1 MHIKMTELQK
11 YYVMFKENDFR
22 EGVGTNHYIELIY
35 NGQIQDFEQA
45 FEKVI
50 DSQPMLKARVF
61 DNENF
66 ILEEDLKYKILVTGN
81 QYSDSSL
88 VERKRKEVSQ
98 KKYGVKDYPL
108 FTIEAIEE
116 KESLRIFFSI
126 DLLVTDGIGLSAF
139 IHQLKMFLAN
149 PIMSVNDYSNELLSL
164 QNFYQETRSCARY
177 KKSRDYY
184 INNIEN
190 IYPDPQINYQT
201 EQAIAM
207 EFLHKECTISKD
219 FYELLKR
226 KADHLSVPVT
236 SILLT
241 SYSLIL
247 SKWSKEQNLSI
258 NLYYSNRPKGKDYRK
273 ITGNFTSSFLLQTS
287 FDFEKNFKEN
297 IQRMELSLDHASR
310 YRYFET
316 TEIIRE
322 MNKNSLSAITPVAF
336 TSMLFN
342 EEADLFDS
350 VLKEDYCLSPNLQT
364 YLDFQVKN
372 IGEELNISWNYRSDM
387 LETTIIDTMFSEYC
401 SLIFNFLNSTEDIIS
416 TYNLS
421 KKSEL
426 ISKYENY
433 NSQTCKINFKFNTL
447 KLHLEKTA
455 DKYPGKVFAIINNK
469 GYTFNQVFD
478 LAIIKAEEIRRIKK
492 DHKKN
497 KVRIAFNGEKNIHS
511 IVCIFAC
518 ILTNDSFCVI
528 NESFGDEKTE
538 EILSSLQNY
547 IYFKNG
553 ELTKISDI
561 NVHIDKEEAYII
573 HTSGTTG
580 QPKGIIITEKAALN
594 TVYEIL
600 KKFNIT
606 QKDTVM
612 NISNL
617 YFDLSIFDIFGAIIS
632 GMSIIFVEAY
642 DSTWVFEQNY
652 HNKISIWNS
661 TPALAKEFL
670 LKYKFEKLRGVLVSG
685 DFVPKKTVEE
695 LFFIY
700 DSIQLYALG
709 GATEASIWSNYY
721 DCSSYKNVSSIP
733 YGVPLANQ
741 QLYIINSKGDMCDF
755 RVLGEICIA
764 GKGLAKS
771 YLSEKQTNDSFV
783 WNEELE
789 EIIYK
794 TGDLGYLGTDNLI
807 YIVGRV
813 TSEIKHNGYR
823 IDLRE
828 IEKYINMQADVSNS
842 VAFIEKTQTARTRLI
857 CAIVCNNNNP
867 DIKRQIRSEL
877 SRKLPLYM
885 IPNRIILISEIS
897 LTKNGKVDIKSL
909 YSML

>member
-22 EGVGTNHYIELIY
+22 EGVETNHYIELIY
-35 NGQIQDFEQA
+35 NGQIQDFELA

-66 ILEEDLKYKILVTGN
+66 ILEEDLKYKISVTGN
-81 QYSDSSL
+81 QHSDSSI
-88 VERKRKEVSQ
+88 VELKRKELSQ

-126 DLLVTDGIGLSAF
+126 DLLVTDGIGLSALMQ
-139 IHQLKMFLAN
+139 QLKMFLAN
-149 PIMSVNDYSNELLSL
+149 PIMSVHDYSNELLDL
-164 QNFYQETRSCARY
+164 QNSYKETRNCARY
-177 KKSRDYY
+177 KNSRDYY

-201 EQAIAM
+201 EQATAM
-207 EFLHKECTISKD
+207 EFLRKECTISKD

-226 KADHLSVPVT
+226 KADQLSVPVT

-273 ITGNFTSSFLLQTS
+273 IIGNFTSSFLLQTS
-287 FDFEKNFKEN
+287 FDFKKNFKEN

-322 MNKNSLSAITPVAF
+322 KNRKSLSAITPVAF

-342 EEADLFDS
+342 EEDLFDCR
-350 VLKEDYCLSPNLQT
+350 LKEDYCLSPNLQT

-387 LETTIIDTMFSEYC
+387 FETTIIDTMFSEYC
-401 SLIFNFLNSTEDIIS
+401 SLIFNFLNSTEDIIG

-433 NSQTCKINFKFNTL
+433 NSQTGKVNFKFNTL
-447 KLHLEKTA
+447 KRHLEKIA
-455 DKYPGKVFAIINNK
+455 DKYPEKVFAIINNTE
-469 GYTFNQVFD
+469 YTFNQVFD

-492 DHKKN
+492 EHKKN

-528 NESFGDEKTE
+528 NESFGEEKTE

-553 ELTKISDI
+553 ELTKISNI
-561 NVHIDKEEAYII
+561 NIHIDKEEAYII

-632 GMSIIFVEAY
+632 GMSIVFVEAY

-695 LFFIY
+695 LFSIY

-709 GATEASIWSNYY
+709 GATEASIWSNYF

-733 YGVPLANQ
+733 YGVPLGNQ
-741 QLYIINSKGDMCDF
+741 QLYIIDSKGDMCDF

-764 GKGLAKS
+764 GKGLAKG

-783 WNEELE
+783 WNEQLE

-842 VAFIEKTQTARTRLI
+842 VAFIEKTETGRTRLI
-857 CAIVCNNNNP
+857 SAIVCNNNNNL
-867 DIKRQIRSEL
+867 DIRRQIRSEL

-885 IPNRIILISEIS
+885 IPNRIILISEIP

-909 YSML
+909 CSML

>member
-11 YYVMFKENDFR
+11 EYLMFKDNDSR
-22 EGVGTNHYIELIY
+22 EGVGTNHYIEFIY
-35 NGQIQDFEQA
+35 NGHIRDFEQA
-45 FEKVI
+45 FEKLI
-50 DSQPMLKARVF
+50 ESQPMLNARIF

-66 ILEEDLKYKILVTGN
+66 IIEEVLKYKIPVHEN
-81 QYSDSSL
+81 QHFDSSL
-88 VERKRKEVSQ
+88 VELKRKELSQ
-98 KKYGVKDYPL
+98 KKYGMKDYPL

-116 KESLRIFFSI
+116 KEGLRIFLSI
-126 DLLVTDGIGLSAF
+126 DLLITDGLGVSELIQ
-139 IHQLKMFLAN
+139 QLKMFLSN
-149 PIMSVNDYSNELLSL
+149 PIMSGNDYSNELLHI
-164 QNFYQETRSCARY
+164 QNFYQETRSCERY
-177 KKSRDYY
+177 IESKDYY

-190 IYPDPQINYQT
+190 IYPAPQINYQT
-201 EQAIAM
+201 EQTMAID
-207 EFLHKECTISKD
+207 FLRQECSIKKD
-219 FYELLKR
+219 LYELLKK
-226 KADHLSVPVT
+226 KADELSTSVT

-247 SKWSKEQNLSI
+247 SKWSKEQNFSI
-258 NLYYSNRPKGKDYRK
+258 NLYYSNRPEGKEYHK
-273 ITGNFTSSFLLQTS
+273 IIGNFTSSFLLQTS
-287 FDFEKNFKEN
+287 FDFDKSFKEN
-297 IQRMELSLDHASR
+297 IQRLKLSLDQASR
-310 YRYFET
+310 YKYFET
-316 TEIIRE
+316 TEVIRE
-322 MNKNSLSAITPVAF
+322 MKKKSLSAITPVSF
-336 TSMLFN
+336 TSLLFN
-342 EEADLFDS
+342 EEADLFDN
-350 VLKEDYCLSPNLQT
+350 VLKEDYCFSPNLET

-387 LETTIIDTMFSEYC
+387 FDTTIIDTMFSEYC
-401 SLIFNFLNSTEDIIS
+401 SLIFGFLNSTEDVIS
-416 TYNLS
+416 NYTLS

-426 ISKYENY
+426 ISKYEKY
-433 NSQTCKINFKFNTL
+433 NSQTSKIDFKFNTL
-447 KLHLEKTA
+447 KQHLEKTA
-455 DKYPGKVFAIINNK
+455 NKYPEKVFATINNTE
-469 GYTFNQVFD
+469 YTFNQIFD
-478 LAIIKAEEIRRIKK
+478 LAQNKAEEIRRIKK
-492 DHKKN
+492 EHKKN
-497 KVRIAFNGEKNIHS
+497 KVRIAFNGKKNIHS

-518 ILTNDSFCVI
+518 ILTNDSFCVV

-538 EILSSLQNY
+538 EILSSIQNY

-561 NVHIDKEEAYII
+561 NVHIDKEEAYVI

-594 TVYEIL
+594 TVYDIL
-600 KKFNIT
+600 EKFNIT

-617 YFDLSIFDIFGAIIS
+617 YFDLSIFDIFGSIIC
-632 GMSIIFVEAY
+632 GMSVVFVEAY
-642 DSTWVFEQNY
+642 DSTWFFENDY

-670 LKYKFEKLRGVLVSG
+670 LKYKFENLRGILVSG

-695 LFFIY
+695 LFCSY
-700 DSIQLYALG
+700 DRIQLYALG

-721 DCSSYKNVSSIP
+721 DCSSYQNVSTIP

-741 QLYIINSKGDMCDF
+741 ELYIIDSKGDLCDF

-764 GKGLAKS
+764 GKGLAKG

-783 WNEELE
+783 WNEELK

-828 IEKYINMQADVSNS
+828 IEKYINRQADVSNS
-842 VAFIEKTQTARTRLI
+842 VAFIEKMQTGRTRLI
-857 CAIVCNNNNP
+857 SAIVCKDNP

-877 SRKLPLYM
+877 SKKLPLYM
-885 IPNRIILISEIS
+885 IPNRIISIPEIP

-909 YSML
+909 CSML